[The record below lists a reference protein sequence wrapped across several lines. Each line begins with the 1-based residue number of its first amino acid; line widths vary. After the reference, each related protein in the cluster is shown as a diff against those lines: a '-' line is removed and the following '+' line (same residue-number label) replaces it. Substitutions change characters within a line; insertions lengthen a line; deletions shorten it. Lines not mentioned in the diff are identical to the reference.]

1 MNDPDTPNANDTNG
15 DADRPQIDSGNE
27 TNDSGKETK
36 NEEPEA
42 GKTAPASSGFFGWVS
57 PAVRNPRLLKTWIR
71 SVLTVAASMV
81 LLVDSAT
88 LRTMGQAGFF
98 ASARPKRIVSVLLP
112 PSLALSVFVLASV
125 ALLLGAPLEHLLTN
139 GYAFSRPAL
148 AMFFVGTFG
157 VGVLRVSM
165 PKLALMGSF
174 SALVESG

>member
-1 MNDPDTPNANDTNG
+1 MNDRDTQNANDTNG

-71 SVLTVAASMV
+71 CVLTVAASIV

-88 LRTMGQAGFF
+88 LRTMGQTGFF
-98 ASARPKRIVSVLLP
+98 AACVVSVSSA
-112 PSLALSVFVLASV
+112 SLALSVFVLASV
-125 ALLLGAPLEHLLTN
+125 TLLLGAPLEYLLTN

-157 VGVLRVSM
+157 VGVLRVRM